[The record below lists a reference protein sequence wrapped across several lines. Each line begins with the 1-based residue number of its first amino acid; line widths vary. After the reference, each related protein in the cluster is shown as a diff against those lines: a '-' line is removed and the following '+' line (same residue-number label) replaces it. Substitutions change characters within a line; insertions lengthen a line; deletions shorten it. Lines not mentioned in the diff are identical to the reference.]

1 MNWGKGI
8 IAGMAAF
15 MLFIL
20 SMCIYMFNAP
30 ADDYDHQ
37 YYEKGLS
44 FNKDH
49 SREEQVN
56 KDHAEPV
63 ISQNNNQLM
72 IAFTQPVTGKV
83 SFMRPSDKAMDRSFK
98 LESGAGKSAEI
109 DLQGMAKGPWQ
120 LTFEWESEHKAYLYH
135 KEVYIK

>member
-30 ADDYDHQ
+30 VDDYDHQ

-49 SREEQVN
+49 DREEQVN

-63 ISQNNNQLM
+63 MLQSDDRLM
-72 IAFTQPVTGKV
+72 ITFSEPITGKV
-83 SFMRPSDKAMDRSFK
+83 SFMRPSDKALDRSFK
-98 LESGAGKSAEI
+98 LNSGSSKSAEL
-109 DLQGMAKGPWQ
+109 DLQGVAKGLWQ
-120 LTFEWESEHKAYLYH
+120 LTFEWESGKKSYLYH